1 MEITTQEEV
10 TEPFTITVEELG
22 DGGDLKLIWGG
33 TIFLLNL
40 RFNRAENKFVN

>member
-33 TIFLLNL
+33 TIFSSQ
-40 RFNRAENKFVN
+40 FEIQ